1 MSNQALSV
9 QHTDQK
15 SSTTVP
21 KPLSKPV
28 FLNAAHLED
37 ASIPLFRS
45 PSGASLVNLDKVRSF
60 GDLYNLTDP
69 DIVDSEGS
77 SSPISSDYEES
88 PTGNKSLFDT
98 VLLSEWED
106 RFERGL
112 FRYDVTACT
121 TKVLDGRWGFVA
133 QLNEGRALNKRPTEF
148 SVDKV
153 MQPFDDSKFNFKK
166 ASQSEVIFQFGTS
179 SDGCISFHPE
189 ESVSAEDSTMV
200 LINVSPIE
208 YGHVLLVPRI
218 LDNLPQQISVNELR
232 LALQMA
238 ASANNPYMRVGYNSL
253 GAYATINH
261 LHFQA
266 YYLMA
271 PFPVERAPTTSL
283 RCDKHGVRMMTL
295 KEYPCRGL
303 VFEGGDSIAHLA
315 DVVGRA
321 CERLQ
326 EINVPFNLLVVDCG
340 ARVFLFPQCF
350 AERKA
355 LGLIEE
361 DIMDTDVNPAAFEI
375 CGHIVLKRAVDFETA
390 SEAFTFRLL
399 QAASLDAE
407 RFQEVCK
414 LCTRD

>member
-1 MSNQALSV
+1 
-9 QHTDQK
+9 
-15 SSTTVP
+15 
-21 KPLSKPV
+21 
-28 FLNAAHLED
+28 
-37 ASIPLFRS
+37 
-45 PSGASLVNLDKVRSF
+45 
-60 GDLYNLTDP
+60 
-69 DIVDSEGS
+69 
-77 SSPISSDYEES
+77 
-88 PTGNKSLFDT
+88 
-98 VLLSEWED
+98 
-106 RFERGL
+106 
-112 FRYDVTACT
+112 
-121 TKVLDGRWGFVA
+121 
-133 QLNEGRALNKRPTEF
+133 
-148 SVDKV
+148 
-153 MQPFDDSKFNFKK
+153 
-166 ASQSEVIFQFGTS
+166 
-179 SDGCISFHPE
+179 
-189 ESVSAEDSTMV
+189 
-200 LINVSPIE
+200 
-208 YGHVLLVPRI
+208 
-218 LDNLPQQISVNELR
+218 
-232 LALQMA
+232 
-238 ASANNPYMRVGYNSL
+238 
-253 GAYATINH
+253 
-261 LHFQA
+261 
-266 YYLMA
+266 
-271 PFPVERAPTTSL
+271 
-283 RCDKHGVRMMTL
+283 MMTL